1 MCTQFDFGS
10 ELALIDSIRRHL
22 LDDNWGQL
30 PLKQNDS
37 EDMIV
42 YGLLTEAVEIGWLPL
57 LTAET
62 TAAAI
67 KSESEITEEL
77 TDSPQNFDFTEVG
90 VASGEAATP
99 KWKHYRGVR
108 RRPWGKFAAEI
119 RDPARRGAR
128 VWLGTFEK
136 AEDAAVA
143 YDRAAYRMRGSRALL
158 NFPHQVN
165 SGEPD
170 PVRVTSKRSLSS
182 KSESLKRQRKVMAPA
197 EAVVVPVK
205 VEAGSGWRVEK
216 FC

>member
-77 TDSPQNFDFTEVG
+77 TDSPQNFDFTAVG

-99 KWKHYRGVR
+99 KWKHYRGR
-108 RRPWGKFAAEI
+108 RTLPWRTTG
-119 RDPARRGAR
+119 
-128 VWLGTFEK
+128 
-136 AEDAAVA
+136 
-143 YDRAAYRMRGSRALL
+143 AAYRMRGSRALL

-182 KSESLKRQRKVMAPA
+182 KSESLKRQRKVVGPA

>member
-77 TDSPQNFDFTEVG
+77 TDSPQNFDFT
-90 VASGEAATP
+90 A
-99 KWKHYRGVR
+99 
-108 RRPWGKFAAEI
+108 FAAEI
-119 RDPARRGAR
+119 RDPAKRGAR

-182 KSESLKRQRKVMAPA
+182 KSESLKRQRKVVGPA